1 MCVTRPK
8 NHFENWNFLFT
19 YLKNRQSLF
28 TEFIDGLIWLKEK
41 RKPIWKFNEASLKM
55 INVLPSWSFLL
66 IKLTYYKD
74 YDITTSVCL
83 IQKT

>member
-1 MCVTRPK
+1 MRPK

-41 RKPIWKFNEASLKM
+41 RKPIWKFNEASLK
-55 INVLPSWSFLL
+55 
-66 IKLTYYKD
+66 D
-74 YDITTSVCL
+74 D
-83 IQKT
+83 